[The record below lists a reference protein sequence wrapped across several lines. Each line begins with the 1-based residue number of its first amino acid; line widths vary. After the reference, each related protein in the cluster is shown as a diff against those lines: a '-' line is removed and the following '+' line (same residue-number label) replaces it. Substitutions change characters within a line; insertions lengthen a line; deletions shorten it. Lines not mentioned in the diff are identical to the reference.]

1 MRSKSLLQPFQH
13 DENFFSPSIDNLNS
27 TLLCNQI
34 YLLNT
39 IVLQNCCSSA
49 VRDTPKID
57 YEQYRK
63 KLLEKRQQLKN
74 LKLKIT
80 QLMAI
85 NARLQKELKKLKLMN
100 MKRKRAT
107 VLLLRYL
114 DHNFMVRKRSPQYI
128 RRKAKIL
135 YKSQPYRYLLLQGF
149 GLPATER
156 ILFKRIMKVFN
167 NCV

>member
-1 MRSKSLLQPFQH
+1 MFYLH
-13 DENFFSPSIDNLNS
+13 FF
-27 TLLCNQI
+27 I
-34 YLLNT
+34 YF
-39 IVLQNCCSSA
+39 QNCCSS
-49 VRDTPKID
+49 RMPPKID
-57 YEQYRK
+57 FEQYRK
-63 KLLEKRQQLKN
+63 KLLEKREQLKN

-85 NARLQKELKKLKLMN
+85 NARLQKELKKLKMTN

-107 VLLLRYL
+107 LLILRYL
-114 DHNFMVRKRSPQYI
+114 NRNFMLRKRSPQYI

-156 ILFKRIMKVFN
+156 ILFKRILKVFKN
-167 NCV
+167 YV

>member
-1 MRSKSLLQPFQH
+1 MDFEL
-13 DENFFSPSIDNLNS
+13 
-27 TLLCNQI
+27 
-34 YLLNT
+34 
-39 IVLQNCCSSA
+39 
-49 VRDTPKID
+49 
-57 YEQYRK
+57 YRK
-63 KLLEKRQQLKN
+63 KLQEKREQLKN

-85 NARLQKELKKLKLMN
+85 NARLQKELKKLKTMN

-107 VLLLRYL
+107 LLIMRFLNR
-114 DHNFMVRKRSPQYI
+114 NFMVRKRSPQYI

-135 YKSQPYRYLLLQGF
+135 YKSEPYRYLLLQGF